1 MSCVI
6 VKNIKDGFS
15 WPSIW
20 LLRRMAISDI
30 YVSSFVTDWF
40 DNTQEPQDH
49 TPSYS
54 CDEIPYISTS
64 SVTPSTYRRYSVM
77 QRIRPYSKATEREL
91 SWKKW

>member
-1 MSCVI
+1 
-6 VKNIKDGFS
+6 
-15 WPSIW
+15 
-20 LLRRMAISDI
+20 MAISDI

-77 QRIRPYSKATEREL
+77 QRIRSYSKATEREL
-91 SWKKW
+91 SWKK

>member
-6 VKNIKDGFS
+6 VKSITDGFS

-30 YVSSFVTDWF
+30 YVSSCVADWF

-54 CDEIPYISTS
+54 CDEILYVLTS

-77 QRIRPYSKATEREL
+77 QRIRPCSLATEREL
-91 SWKKW
+91 SWK

>member
-6 VKNIKDGFS
+6 VKSIKDGFS
-15 WPSIW
+15 WLSIW
-20 LLRRMAISDI
+20 LLRRMTISDI

-49 TPSYS
+49 TPSYFY
-54 CDEIPYISTS
+54 DEIVYVSRS
-64 SVTPSTYRRYSVM
+64 SFTPSTYRRYSVM

>member
-6 VKNIKDGFS
+6 VKTIKIDFLGPVFGFS
-15 WPSIW
+15 GG
-20 LLRRMAISDI
+20 MAVSDI
-30 YVSSFVTDWF
+30 YVPSFVTDWF

-54 CDEIPYISTS
+54 CDEIPYVLTS

-91 SWKKW
+91 SWKK